1 MRVKIKPMKILAS
14 IPMSLWISLLAT
26 GVLVLIAVF
35 LLLYFT
41 LFSHLR
47 IKRQINELSSH
58 FEHYH
63 SHLFGQISQYIKRIE
78 NISMTNLIYVNTHLT
93 FNKRFKDVRDKSDSA
108 AQVAVNHLKDLL
120 AEHDFKDL
128 KTEIP
133 EARKTIERFE
143 QEVESLNADLH
154 AVIRPEEECRQNSS
168 SLKEKLRT
176 LKQDYNVKEADLTLV
191 GDSFTRAFTLLDDKF
206 SEFER
211 YVESAQYEEANA
223 LLPKVGE
230 VIDALSRCIKELPNL
245 CVTIQTVI
253 PDKLSSLQNRYEE
266 MGRAGYPLHHLLSD
280 SNIAEMQQQLD
291 KITAKIQSFSL
302 SGVAQ
307 ELDGIIARIDD
318 YFTSFDN
325 EKDARVAFESE
336 CEGVYKDD
344 SETENR
350 YIRVCNSLPRIREI
364 YVIPEQEQLKIDA
377 IKAAINLSGATKR
390 SLDTLIH
397 SGTRQ
402 PYTLLVEKM
411 NTLRDESSDAAHM
424 LDDFDSYLVSLKA
437 DSEEACRCLYDY
449 DERVHTAEVRL
460 RQIDIPDLTEKYEPQ
475 ITSLYETIDQ
485 IKANLKTP
493 IDVESINELVSS
505 LKANGDSACREIDS
519 YMEKMYLAEASI
531 LYGNRE
537 RMHLSEIKLLIQQAE
552 KQYWSGDFGGAY
564 STATNAAKSIRNE

>member
-1 MRVKIKPMKILAS
+1 M
-14 IPMSLWISLLAT
+14 
-26 GVLVLIAVF
+26 
-35 LLLYFT
+35 
-41 LFSHLR
+41 
-47 IKRQINELSSH
+47 
-58 FEHYH
+58 
-63 SHLFGQISQYIKRIE
+63 
-78 NISMTNLIYVNTHLT
+78 
-93 FNKRFKDVRDKSDSA
+93 
-108 AQVAVNHLKDLL
+108 
-120 AEHDFKDL
+120 
-128 KTEIP
+128 
-133 EARKTIERFE
+133 
-143 QEVESLNADLH
+143 
-154 AVIRPEEECRQNSS
+154 
-168 SLKEKLRT
+168 
-176 LKQDYNVKEADLTLV
+176 
-191 GDSFTRAFTLLDDKF
+191 
-206 SEFER
+206 
-211 YVESAQYEEANA
+211 
-223 LLPKVGE
+223 
-230 VIDALSRCIKELPNL
+230 
-245 CVTIQTVI
+245 
-253 PDKLSSLQNRYEE
+253 
-266 MGRAGYPLHHLLSD
+266 
-280 SNIAEMQQQLD
+280 
-291 KITAKIQSFSL
+291 
-302 SGVAQ
+302 
-307 ELDGIIARIDD
+307 
-318 YFTSFDN
+318 
-325 EKDARVAFESE
+325 
-336 CEGVYKDD
+336 
-344 SETENR
+344 
-350 YIRVCNSLPRIREI
+350 
-364 YVIPEQEQLKIDA
+364 IPEQEQLKIDA

-411 NTLRDESSDAAHM
+411 NTLRDESSDVAHM